1 VQSICGADGPLH
13 VHHSRRPDG
22 ADVEFGSIIGDA
34 GSEVGSYVV
43 QCIRDMGGLLHHSR
57 QPGGAGGAYWSIS
70 GDAGG
75 GVIVQRI

>member
-1 VQSICGADGPLH
+1 ML
-13 VHHSRRPDG
+13 
-22 ADVEFGSIIGDA
+22 
-34 GSEVGSYVV
+34 EVGSYVV